1 MRVSSAEFIR
11 NFGSYSDTALS
22 EPIVITKNGRDRLV
36 LISID
41 EYQHLL
47 DLLDTAPADAKVE
60 RAAKAPAGKPA
71 RKRSTRKKA

>member
-11 NFGSYSDTALS
+11 NFGSYSDSALS

-41 EYQHLL
+41 EYKHLI
-47 DLLDTAPADAKVE
+47 DLLDASPAEASRDRAERAPA
-60 RAAKAPAGKPA
+60 KPA
-71 RKRSTRKKA
+71 RKRNLRRKA

>member
-41 EYQHLL
+41 EYKHLT
-47 DLLDTAPADAKVE
+47 DLLESTTAESASDREQKPSAE
-60 RAAKAPAGKPA
+60 RIA
-71 RKRSTRKKA
+71 RRRATRKKA

>member
-11 NFGSYSDTALS
+11 NFGSYSDSALS

-41 EYQHLL
+41 EYKHLT
-47 DLLDTAPADAKVE
+47 DLLESSAETSRSERAPA
-60 RAAKAPAGKPA
+60 KPA
-71 RKRSTRKKA
+71 RKRILRRKA

>member
-41 EYQHLL
+41 EYKHLT
-47 DLLDTAPADAKVE
+47 DLLEATTAEGGAE
-60 RAAKAPAGKPA
+60 REQRPSAARVARRRAA
-71 RKRSTRKKA
+71 RKRA

>member
-41 EYQHLL
+41 EYQHLI
-47 DLLDTAPADAKVE
+47 DLLDRAPAEATSE
-60 RAAKAPAGKPA
+60 TAAKAPTAKPT
-71 RKRSTRKKA
+71 RKRSARRKA

>member
-41 EYQHLL
+41 EYKHLT
-47 DLLDTAPADAKVE
+47 DLLESTPAESAAE
-60 RAAKAPAGKPA
+60 REQKPSAERIA
-71 RKRSTRKKA
+71 RRRATRKKA